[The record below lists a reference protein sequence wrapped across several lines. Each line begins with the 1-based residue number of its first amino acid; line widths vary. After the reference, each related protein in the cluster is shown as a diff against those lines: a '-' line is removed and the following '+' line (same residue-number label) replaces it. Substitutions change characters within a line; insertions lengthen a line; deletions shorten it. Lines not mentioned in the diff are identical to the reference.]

1 MVEKRKFADFVTYR
15 TMLDEICRRGRVEDA
30 MGLLKE
36 LQAKDLVD
44 AFIVTKVCSVG
55 DAGTVKMVPMKTMV
69 METFTEYPTLGCFA
83 VMDMCQRVAI
93 GVIKKC

>member
-1 MVEKRKFADFVTYR
+1 MKRNGFIPSSKSYNSLVNALALAGEVEEAVLYLREMIEKRKSADFVTYR

-44 AFIVTKVCSVG
+44 GHTYRKLL
-55 DAGTVKMVPMKTMV
+55 
-69 METFTEYPTLGCFA
+69 Y
-83 VMDMCQRVAI
+83 AI
-93 GVIKKC
+93 EDDSGN